1 MPRAPSRLDRRIY
14 QWVQRLPPSRADGV
28 LRQLSKAANHGRL
41 WFAVAAVIGARKGR
55 GRLAALR
62 AVGSLAVSSA
72 LSNVVAKQAFR
83 RMRPDMAEHPV
94 LRQLRRS
101 PVTSSFPSGHS
112 ASAGAFATAVAM
124 ESPLLGVAVAP
135 LAAGVAYSRVHVGV
149 HYPADVVAGVALGA
163 GVALATRHWWPVHPA
178 VPARVR
184 LTSVAPALP
193 DGEGLV
199 IAVNPRSGP
208 DDVNPA
214 DEVRER
220 LPRAEV
226 IELGEDDNL
235 ADLLHAAAD
244 RAKAFGVA
252 GGDGSVATAAKAA
265 LDHDLP
271 LAVVPAGTLNHFA
284 RDVGIE
290 TVEAAVTAINAGA
303 GVAVDVARV
312 GGVPFLNSASIGS
325 YPEMVQRREALEP
338 RYGKWPALF
347 LAAVSVLRTQVP
359 LHLELNGEPT
369 KLWILFIGNCAYT
382 PRGLSP
388 AWRPRLEDGLLD
400 VQYLRADKK
409 FSRARL
415 ALTALAAATD
425 KSRMYR
431 QLEVTELTVR
441 SLDGPVQVA
450 RDGEPGE
457 EAVEFTFNKTPRRLL
472 VYRPAEVPVGE

>member
-1 MPRAPSRLDRRIY
+1 MARAPSRLDRRIY
-14 QWVQRLPPSRADGV
+14 QWVQRLPASPADEAL
-28 LRQLSKAANHGRL
+28 LRLSKAANHGRL
-41 WFAVAAVIGARKGR
+41 WFAVAAVLGARKGT
-55 GRLAALR
+55 GRRAAVR

-72 LSNVVAKQAFR
+72 LTNVVAKQLFDR
-83 RMRPDMAEHPV
+83 VRPDYGGLAP
-94 LRQLRRS
+94 LRRLRRAPIS
-101 PVTSSFPSGHS
+101 SSFPSGHS
-112 ASAGAFATAVAM
+112 ASAGAFATAVAL
-124 ESPLLGVAVAP
+124 ESPLLGAAVVP
-135 LAAGVAYSRVHVGV
+135 LAAAVAYSRVHVGV
-149 HYPADVVAGVALGA
+149 HYPGDVLAGAALGT
-163 GVALATRHWWPVHPA
+163 GIALATRHWWPVHPA

-193 DGEGLV
+193 EGEGLV

-226 IELGEDDNL
+226 IELGEGDDM
-235 ADLLHAAAD
+235 AGLLHAAAD
-244 RAKAFGVA
+244 RAQAFGVA
-252 GGDGSVATAAKAA
+252 GGDGSVATAAKVA
-265 LDHDLP
+265 LEHGLP

-290 TVEAAVTAINAGA
+290 TVDAAVEAINAGA
-303 GVAVDVARV
+303 GVAVDVATV
-312 GGVPFLNSASIGS
+312 GGVPFLNTASIGS
-325 YPEMVQRREALEP
+325 YPEMVARREALEP
-338 RYGKWPALF
+338 RFGKWPSLF
-347 LAAVSVLRTQVP
+347 LAAVTVLRTQEP
-359 LHLELNGEPT
+359 LHLELNGTPA
-369 KLWILFIGNCAYT
+369 KLWILFVGNCAYT

-400 VQYLRADKK
+400 VQYLRADKT

-457 EAVEFTFNKTPRRLL
+457 EAVEFRFEKTPRRLV
-472 VYRPAEVPVGE
+472 VYRPAEVPTE

>member
-1 MPRAPSRLDRRIY
+1 MARAPSRLDRRIY
-14 QWVQRLPPSRADGV
+14 HWVQRLPPSPADQAL
-28 LRQLSKAANHGRL
+28 LRLSRAANHGRL
-41 WFAVAAVIGARKGR
+41 WFAVAAVLGARKGK
-55 GRLAALR
+55 GRRAAVR
-62 AVGSLAVSSA
+62 AVGSLTVSSA
-72 LSNVVAKQAFR
+72 LTNIVAKQLFDR
-83 RMRPDMAEHPV
+83 GRPDYGGLSP
-94 LRQLRRS
+94 LRRLRRA
-101 PVTSSFPSGHS
+101 PITSSFPSGHS

-124 ESPLLGVAVAP
+124 ESLPRGAAVAP
-135 LAAGVAYSRVHVGV
+135 LAAAVAYSRVHVGV
-149 HYPADVVAGVALGA
+149 HYPADVVAGAALGA

-226 IELGEDDNL
+226 VELGVDDDM
-235 ADLLHAAAD
+235 AELLHAAAE
-244 RAKAFGVA
+244 RAQAFGVA
-252 GGDGSVATAAKAA
+252 GGDGSVATAAKVA
-265 LDHDLP
+265 LEHQLP

-290 TVEAAVTAINAGA
+290 TVDAAVEAINSGA
-303 GVAVDVARV
+303 GVAVDVATV
-312 GGVPFLNSASIGS
+312 GGVPFLNTASIGS
-325 YPEMVQRREALEP
+325 YPEMVERREAFET
-338 RYGKWPALF
+338 RFGKWPALF
-347 LAAVSVLRTQVP
+347 MAAVSILRTQRPVQ
-359 LHLELNGEPT
+359 LELNGKPA
-369 KLWILFIGNCAYT
+369 KLWILFVGNCAYT

-400 VQYLRADKK
+400 VQYLRADKR

-425 KSRMYR
+425 KSRIYR
-431 QLEVTELTVR
+431 QLEVSELTVR

-457 EAVEFTFNKTPRRLL
+457 EAVEFRFEKTPRRLV
-472 VYRPAEVPVGE
+472 VYRPAEVPTE